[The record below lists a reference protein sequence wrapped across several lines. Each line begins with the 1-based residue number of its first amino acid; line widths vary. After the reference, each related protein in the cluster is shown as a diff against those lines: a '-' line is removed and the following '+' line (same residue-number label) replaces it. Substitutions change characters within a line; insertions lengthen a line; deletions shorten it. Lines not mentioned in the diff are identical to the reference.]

1 MKELSVRGARK
12 SFGDLR
18 VLDGVDLLVPAGSFT
33 GILGASGSGKT
44 TLLRVIA
51 GFERLDAGEV
61 ELGSEVVDDGRRVF
75 VPSEHR
81 RIGYVPQEGA
91 LFPHLSVG
99 RNVAFGLRRGPN
111 RRGRVLEL
119 LDMVGLSGLHR
130 RYPHQLSGGQQ
141 QRVALAR
148 ALATEPEIVL
158 LDEPFSSL
166 DASLRAS
173 VRAEVHDVLRRAG
186 TTSILVTHDQDEAL
200 SMADQVAVLRH
211 GVIAQL
217 DTPASIYRHPLDPAL
232 ARFLGE
238 SNVLHAPVAAT
249 PAGGAGAMAA
259 DTPLG
264 ALAVEGWPA
273 QARGGPAHV
282 LIRPE
287 QLVIGE
293 AGAAPVVATVE
304 SYQYFGHDAVVRVH
318 PEGAELP
325 ELVVRVTGGTP
336 LEAGARVGLSV
347 HGSVVAW
354 PIEEGEHGHGV
365 HGHEDGDRHEDGH
378 AGHGHDLGHG
388 HDGTDGH
395 RAQGPEPAPMTEHAG
410 GSLPAPAT
418 GRESGR
424 TPQ

>member
-1 MKELSVRGARK
+1 MKELAVRGVHK
-12 SFGDLR
+12 SFGELH
-18 VLDGVDLLVPAGSFT
+18 VLKDVDLTIPAGSFT
-33 GILGASGSGKT
+33 AILGSSGSGKT
-44 TLLRVIA
+44 TLLRIVA
-51 GFERLDAGEV
+51 GFERLDAGQV
-61 ELGSEVVDDGRRVF
+61 LLDSEVVDDGRHVF

-111 RRGRVLEL
+111 RRARVLEL

-148 ALATEPEIVL
+148 ALATDPEIVL

-173 VRAEVHDVLRRAG
+173 VRGEVHDVLRRAG

-217 DTPASIYRHPLDPAL
+217 DTPSGIYQHPLDPAL
-232 ARFLGE
+232 AHFLGE
-238 SNVLHAPVAAT
+238 SNVLHANIGPHGSAA
-249 PAGGAGAMAA
+249 MVA

-264 ALAVEGWPA
+264 SLPVEGWSAPDGA
-273 QARGGPAHV
+273 GLAHV

-287 QLVIGE
+287 QLVIGDVDPARL
-293 AGAAPVVATVE
+293 AGTVE
-304 SYQYFGHDAVVRVH
+304 SYEYYGHDAVARVR
-318 PEGAELP
+318 PETEQLP
-325 ELVVRVTGGTP
+325 DLVVRVTGGTP
-336 LEAGARVGLSV
+336 LVAGARVGLSV
-347 HGSVVAW
+347 QGSVVAW
-354 PIEEGEHGHGV
+354 PIDESHHTHDHGP
-365 HGHEDGDRHEDGH
+365 DGGRHH
-378 AGHGHDLGHG
+378 
-388 HDGTDGH
+388 H
-395 RAQGPEPAPMTEHAG
+395 RQDVTEN
-410 GSLPAPAT
+410 
-418 GRESGR
+418 
-424 TPQ
+424 